1 MTTEKSIYLPTKR
14 TFVSIGSFQAL
25 AMFRRGLFYSYLSIY
40 LRFFLGLSVTE
51 TTFFATF
58 PMILNIVFQRFVWGV
73 ISDKYQKRR
82 TLIILGEVFA
92 AISTCFVWFLHTIPD
107 SNYAAGYMIILG
119 MCFVEIFWSMSN
131 IGWSAIIS
139 DLYPDY
145 QRTEIQGKLSSIGA
159 IGRLIG
165 VWIGGLAYDGL
176 TRYYAGW
183 GFDQGLLFFIASGT
197 MLISTIP
204 MFFVPEGGIGT
215 RHEQNKQTARPSEK
229 VVGVISQSKIFFTF
243 LIAMVFINFGRNSI
257 ALIKAQYLV
266 LNEGFNVSSNLL
278 GYIVNMQSIAIFI
291 GGLFVVKLSKKFSDT
306 ALLMFGSIIAVIHLL
321 GFVFAQDLVIIFIT
335 NFLGGISLVVIL
347 SSAYSYASRLIPP
360 EQRGKQFA
368 LFNATFFLSWGVAGT
383 LIAGPIVDL
392 LLKSGASQIFAYK
405 MSFLSAAILVLIG
418 IFAFVLVDRKARKI
432 TKV

>member
-1 MTTEKSIYLPTKR
+1 
-14 TFVSIGSFQAL
+14 
-25 AMFRRGLFYSYLSIY
+25 
-40 LRFFLGLSVTE
+40 
-51 TTFFATF
+51 
-58 PMILNIVFQRFVWGV
+58 
-73 ISDKYQKRR
+73 
-82 TLIILGEVFA
+82 
-92 AISTCFVWFLHTIPD
+92 
-107 SNYAAGYMIILG
+107 
-119 MCFVEIFWSMSN
+119 
-131 IGWSAIIS
+131 
-139 DLYPDY
+139 
-145 QRTEIQGKLSSIGA
+145 
-159 IGRLIG
+159 
-165 VWIGGLAYDGL
+165 
-176 TRYYAGW
+176 
-183 GFDQGLLFFIASGT
+183 
-197 MLISTIP
+197 
-204 MFFVPEGGIGT
+204 
-215 RHEQNKQTARPSEK
+215 
-229 VVGVISQSKIFFTF
+229 
-243 LIAMVFINFGRNSI
+243 MVFINFGRNSI

-306 ALLMFGSIIAVIHLL
+306 TLLMFGSIIAVIHLL

>member
-1 MTTEKSIYLPTKR
+1 
-14 TFVSIGSFQAL
+14 
-25 AMFRRGLFYSYLSIY
+25 
-40 LRFFLGLSVTE
+40 
-51 TTFFATF
+51 
-58 PMILNIVFQRFVWGV
+58 
-73 ISDKYQKRR
+73 
-82 TLIILGEVFA
+82 
-92 AISTCFVWFLHTIPD
+92 
-107 SNYAAGYMIILG
+107 
-119 MCFVEIFWSMSN
+119 MSN

-145 QRTEIQGKLSSIGA
+145 ERTEIQGKLSSIGA

-176 TRYYAGW
+176 TRYYEGW

-204 MFFVPEGGIGT
+204 MFFVPEGGIST
-215 RHEQNKQTARPSEK
+215 RHEQSKQTARPSDK
-229 VVGVISQSKIFFTF
+229 VVGVISHSKIFFTF

-321 GFVFAQDLVIIFIT
+321 GFVFAQDLIIIFIT
-335 NFLGGISLVVIL
+335 NFL
-347 SSAYSYASRLIPP
+347 
-360 EQRGKQFA
+360 
-368 LFNATFFLSWGVAGT
+368 GT

>member
-1 MTTEKSIYLPTKR
+1 MKTENSIYLPTKR
-14 TFVSIGSFQAL
+14 TFVGIGSFQAL

-92 AISTCFVWFLHTIPD
+92 AISTCFVWLLHTIPN
-107 SNYAAGYMIILG
+107 STYTAGYIIILG

-139 DLYPDY
+139 DLYPEY
-145 QRTEIQGKLSSIGA
+145 ERTEIQGKLSSIGA
-159 IGRLIG
+159 IGRFIG

-176 TRYYAGW
+176 TQYYEGW
-183 GFDQGLLFFIASGT
+183 GFEKGLLFFIASGT

-204 MFFVPEGGIGT
+204 MFFVPEGGVSALNE
-215 RHEQNKQTARPSEK
+215 HSKQTASPSDK
-229 VVGVISQSKIFFTF
+229 VVGTISGSRIFFAF
-243 LIAMVFINFGRNSI
+243 LIAMVLINFGRNSI

-306 ALLMFGSIIAVIHLL
+306 TLLMFGSIIAVIHLL

-347 SSAYSYASRLIPP
+347 SSAYSYASKLIPP
-360 EQRGKQFA
+360 EQRGEKFA

-383 LIAGPIVDL
+383 LIAGPVVDL
-392 LLKSGASQIFAYK
+392 LLKSGASQVFAYK

-418 IFAFVLVDRKARKI
+418 IFAFVFVDRKARQMK
-432 TKV
+432 KV